1 MLERLLELADYDA
14 AALLLLAVREAH
26 ARTRPAAAAPWAWHA
41 AARVFLEYAAFL
53 SRLQLPHLAAYYC
66 DRAASAEVPRRPS
79 DARQSQGEAAPDA
92 ALGMNGAEAA
102 QLVQQ
107 LARLQEEAAMRQP

>member
-53 SRLQLPHLAAYYC
+53 TRLQLPALASHYCALAA
-66 DRAASAEVPRRPS
+66 S
-79 DARQSQGEAAPDA
+79 DDA
-92 ALGMNGAEAA
+92 MDEAEAA
-102 QLVQQ
+102 QLVTQ
-107 LARLQEEAAMRQP
+107 LARLQDEAAMRRS